1 MSISKFGFEKLKSFL
16 SNDIYYVPKYQR
28 GYSWEEEQVDD
39 FWQDLLQ
46 VYNDSE
52 NTEHFL
58 GQVVI
63 HNDLEEGKK
72 YIIDGQQRITTSVIL
87 CDIFRTELAV
97 FGDVEPEAAYASE
110 DLNAQQIGRISGKR
124 QNQKL
129 YLGESDNDFFFKNI
143 QTQGSIDYDQIKS
156 SKQKL
161 LKSNLNIL
169 YASEYFNRAVQAF
182 LATEDGEL
190 KKAKKL
196 MRLVELY
203 LEKFN
208 LMSVETTDINEA
220 YIIFETLNARGK
232 DLETSDLLKNHVLR
246 TAGSDMELASRKWTQ
261 IIENLGDTDPT
272 KFIRYFWNSRN
283 SHTREKDLY
292 KELRTYVKSP
302 AVVSQLL
309 EDLME
314 LSELFVALQ
323 SPEDSKFFELEELNE
338 RILEIHKIKATSFY
352 PIILAL
358 YSSNNSN
365 SISDKEISINNVLKS
380 IETLLVRNFVVSGK
394 NPNKY
399 EKEFSSIAKMISD
412 GYLKNDDDI
421 IQKIKVLTV
430 NDEEFEANFRL
441 FTSKKNDVIRYLLRK
456 IINHSNTETR
466 IVDNP
471 KKVHVEHI
479 LPKKRSADDWK
490 QFSDE
495 EANDLLWRLGNLTLL
510 GQEYNQKASNKAFD
524 KKKQMYLQ
532 SDISMTRELA
542 GLSEWDK
549 EAILNRQNQLSKIAL
564 NVWK

>member
-1 MSISKFGFEKLKSFL
+1 MTISKSGFEKLKAFL

-46 VYNDSE
+46 VYNAQDG
-52 NTEHFL
+52 TEHFL

-87 CDIFRTELAV
+87 CDIFRTELSV
-97 FGDVEPEAAYASE
+97 FSKIDPEAAYDSE
-110 DLNAQQIGRISGKR
+110 DLNSQQIGRISRER

-143 QTQGSIDYDQIKS
+143 QTQGEIDYTKIRD

-161 LKSNLNIL
+161 LKSNINIL
-169 YASEYFNRAVQAF
+169 NASEYFKCAVQTF

-190 KKAKKL
+190 KKCKKL
-196 MRLVELY
+196 MKLVKIF

-208 LMSVETTDINEA
+208 FMTVETTDINEA

-292 KELRTYVKSP
+292 KELRNYVKSP
-302 AVVSQLL
+302 AVVNQLL
-309 EDLME
+309 EDLSE
-314 LSELFVALQ
+314 LSEVFVALQ
-323 SPEDSKFFELEELNE
+323 SPEDNRYFELEELNE

-352 PIILAL
+352 PIVLAL
-358 YSSNNSN
+358 YSREDNN
-365 SISDKEISINNVLKS
+365 ISEKENSINNVLRS

-456 IINHSNTETR
+456 IINHSNAETR
-466 IVDNP
+466 ILDSP

-479 LPKKRSADDWK
+479 LPKKRSVDEWK
-490 QFSDE
+490 QFSEE

-510 GQEYNQKASNKAFD
+510 GQEYNQKASNKSFD
-524 KKKQMYLQ
+524 KKKEMYLK

-542 GLSEWDK
+542 ELSEWDK
-549 EAILNRQNQLSKIAL
+549 GAILNRQNQLAKIAL

>member
-1 MSISKFGFEKLKSFL
+1 MTISKSGFEKLKAFL

-46 VYNDSE
+46 LYNAQDG
-52 NTEHFL
+52 TEHFL

-87 CDIFRTELAV
+87 CDIFRTELSV
-97 FGDVEPEAAYASE
+97 FSKIDPEAAYDSE
-110 DLNAQQIGRISGKR
+110 DLNSQQIGRISRER

-143 QTQGSIDYDQIKS
+143 QTQGEIDYKKIRD

-161 LKSNLNIL
+161 LKSNINIL
-169 YASEYFNRAVQAF
+169 NASEYFKCAVQTF
-182 LATEDGEL
+182 LSTEDGEL
-190 KKAKKL
+190 KKCKKL
-196 MRLVELY
+196 MKLVKIF

-208 LMSVETTDINEA
+208 FMTVETTDINEA

-292 KELRTYVKSP
+292 KELRNYVKSP
-302 AVVSQLL
+302 AVVNQLL
-309 EDLME
+309 EDLSE
-314 LSELFVALQ
+314 LSEVFVALQ
-323 SPEDSKFFELEELNE
+323 SPEDNRYFELEELNE

-352 PIILAL
+352 PIVLAL
-358 YSSNNSN
+358 YSREDNN
-365 SISDKEISINNVLKS
+365 ISEKEISINNILRSV
-380 IETLLVRNFVVSGK
+380 ETLLVRNFVVSGK

-399 EKEFSSIAKMISD
+399 EKEFSNIAKMISD
-412 GYLKNDDDI
+412 GYLKYDDDI

-456 IINHSNTETR
+456 IINHTNAETR
-466 IVDNP
+466 VVDNP

-490 QFSDE
+490 QFSEE

-510 GQEYNQKASNKAFD
+510 GQEYNQKASNKSFD
-524 KKKQMYLQ
+524 KKKEMYLK

-542 GLSEWDK
+542 ELSEWDK
-549 EAILNRQNQLSKIAL
+549 EAILNRQNQLAKIAL